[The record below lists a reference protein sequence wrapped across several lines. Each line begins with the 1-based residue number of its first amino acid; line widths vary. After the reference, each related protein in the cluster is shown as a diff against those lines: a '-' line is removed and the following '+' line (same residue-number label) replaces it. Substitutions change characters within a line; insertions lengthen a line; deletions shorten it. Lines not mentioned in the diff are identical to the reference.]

1 MKFDKCFLR
10 IKKSGMF
17 KSTKDFIN
25 QKGLIWLLRL
35 LFLNLLLIMF
45 SVYTLLSVVLL
56 SLITYFLIKQKW
68 NKLRKDGL
76 LRYLPSP
83 LRTLLMKR
91 SFFDVLCDLW
101 FYPRLS
107 LIFKAILT
115 PFFISVEP
123 ENAINQLD
131 ILSETDRK
139 MILTKG
145 VVYILPKWIRH
156 MLLPQNF
163 KLHKKI
169 HEFMDGDTEPPI
181 AYNEESFVNN
191 SNSFLSVK
199 QKVDLL
205 ESPRKTEHLPY
216 LKTGKTK
223 NRLIISSKMLKN
235 LNHLPGKITEKWDNL
250 GIYKEKIGKKK
261 KSRERSALFG
271 HESVCSDDSL
281 SQNSDVLIDKT
292 KKHRI
297 SPLDMI
303 MNLIEL
309 KKQKVLKKFSQ
320 KFLVGLFLATI
331 LVFGVNLGFSKRY
344 RRITKSI
351 LLNASYGLILGLG
364 AFSCSAILMKLKA
377 EKQVDQVRV

>member
-1 MKFDKCFLR
+1 ML
-10 IKKSGMF
+10 
-17 KSTKDFIN
+17 KSTKELIN
-25 QKGLIWLLRL
+25 QEGLLWFLRL
-35 LFLNLLLIMF
+35 LFLNLLLIIF
-45 SVYTLLSVVLL
+45 SVYTLLSIVLL
-56 SLITYFLIKQKW
+56 TLVTYFLIKQRW
-68 NKLRKDGL
+68 NQLRKNGL
-76 LRYLPSP
+76 LRYLPSS

-115 PFFISVEP
+115 PFFLSVEP
-123 ENAINQLD
+123 ENAISQLD

-169 HEFMDGDTEPPI
+169 HEFMDGDTEPPM
-181 AYNEESFVNN
+181 ACNEESFLNN
-191 SNSFLSVK
+191 SDSFLSVK

-205 ESPRKTEHLPY
+205 EFRKTTEPLPY
-216 LKTGKTK
+216 LKTEKTK

-250 GIYKEKIGKKK
+250 GIYKEKNGKKR
-261 KSRERSALFG
+261 KSQERSALFG

-281 SQNSDVLIDKT
+281 SRNSDVLIDKT
-292 KKHRI
+292 KKHQI

-320 KFLVGLFLATI
+320 KFLVCLFLATI

-344 RRITKSI
+344 RRITKNI
-351 LLNASYGLILGLG
+351 LLNAFYGLILGLG

-377 EKQVDQVRV
+377 EKQVGQVRV